1 MEDLDKQ
8 LQGMKKNV
16 TGLQVWDT
24 DTTSYYK
31 ASGDDPYDYASGEH
45 KADSFFNAAGD
56 STDLKEKIGTAIG
69 NRVALQQSVNDWR
82 AKITEANNR
91 SCPNPCKGKCH
102 PGCADK
108 ANDMKAWKIKL
119 NDAIFQNGTNEENI
133 TKWQGELTAR
143 LGVEAADAKRET
155 DKAIAAANIKTQ
167 QAKDETRK
175 ELAKQGLTPEAI
187 EVKLLAEGKTKG
199 KTKIALIIGA
209 VILIGGFGFIF
220 LRKRNG

>member
-91 SCPNPCKGKCH
+91 SCPNPCNGKCH

-108 ANDMKAWKIKL
+108 ANDIQAWKIKL

-133 TKWQGELTAR
+133 KKWQGELT
-143 LGVEAADAKRET
+143 
-155 DKAIAAANIKTQ
+155 
-167 QAKDETRK
+167 TR
-175 ELAKQGLTPEAI
+175 
-187 EVKLLAEGKTKG
+187 
-199 KTKIALIIGA
+199 
-209 VILIGGFGFIF
+209 
-220 LRKRNG
+220 